1 MSESNVD
8 QFRIALSAD
17 FLRADGSP
25 SYPMFDLSLLQKDE
39 RIQLEYVAPVN
50 GEMSSE
56 ALKEFD
62 ALILLS
68 SKFSRQSIDSEGRLS
83 LVARFGVGYDSV
95 DVDACTENGIGLA
108 ITPDGVRRPVAVSVI
123 TLMLALTG

>member
-50 GEMSSE
+50 GEMLSE

-83 LVARFGVGYDSV
+83 LV
-95 DVDACTENGIGLA
+95 
-108 ITPDGVRRPVAVSVI
+108 
-123 TLMLALTG
+123 

>member
-1 MSESNVD
+1 MPESNVD

-25 SYPMFDLSLLQKDE
+25 SYPMFDLSTLQRDE

-50 GEMSSE
+50 GEMV
-56 ALKEFD
+56 ADTLKEFD

-68 SKFSRQSIDSEGRLS
+68 S
-83 LVARFGVGYDSV
+83 
-95 DVDACTENGIGLA
+95 
-108 ITPDGVRRPVAVSVI
+108 
-123 TLMLALTG
+123 